1 MPGIPGIMTEEFN
14 LPAIADG
21 LSNTLGKNLEN
32 YSVKY
37 FKADMDD
44 VSDVLELQNIETRA
58 LRGTDIVLLK
68 SDKYT
73 FLERYFIIIQYLE
86 KNQ

>member
-1 MPGIPGIMTEEFN
+1 MSFPGMNVEEFS
-14 LPAIADG
+14 LPSMAEG
-21 LSNTLGKNLEN
+21 LANSTGKDLSQ

-44 VSDVLELQNIETRA
+44 VTDVLELQSIETRG

-73 FLERYFIIIQYLE
+73 FLERYFIILQYLE